1 MLTTMGQG
9 VVLNALLQQG
19 FTASYNHFDICRL
32 FKRSESGEI
41 INAEVTME
49 VDFGNYRGDSF
60 ASSPVV
66 EPDNFPRALSHLAA
80 VLENSG
86 CRMVTTPG
94 ACAGNCVFASV
105 ASFERIDSIALG
117 TPSGNPAP
125 SHFQQFSTKVK
136 VRLSLQRPA

>member
-32 FKRSESGEI
+32 FKRTDSGEI

-49 VDFGNYRGDSF
+49 VDFGNYRGEAFTSKQE
-60 ASSPVV
+60 V
-66 EPDNFPRALSHLAA
+66 EPENFPRVLSHLAA

-86 CRMVTTPG
+86 CSMVTTPG
-94 ACAGNCVFASV
+94 ASAGNCVFASV
-105 ASFERIDSIALG
+105 ASFERIDSIGLG
-117 TPSGNPAP
+117 TLSGGPAP
-125 SHFQQFSTKVK
+125 SHFQKFSTKVK
-136 VRLSLQRPA
+136 VRLSLQKA